1 MVDVSVGS
9 WHHLV
14 EHDGIQENEAASN
27 QECQIINSELL
38 AASEAKSKL
47 GRHCF
52 PVPGYFPSLQGDN
65 FVVVEQCLYSQVKS
79 SQVKSIQDYCET
91 AVAAGQ
97 AHVHRMVYASF
108 EETLQPFL
116 DTRILGD

>member
-14 EHDGIQENEAASN
+14 EHDSIQENEAASN

-38 AASEAKSKL
+38 AASEATSML
-47 GRHCF
+47 GRH
-52 PVPGYFPSLQGDN
+52 LQSIHSGTQLFATT
-65 FVVVEQCLYSQVKS
+65 FVVHEQCLQV
-79 SQVKSIQDYCET
+79 YCET

-97 AHVHRMVYASF
+97 AHVHRMVFASF
-108 EETLQPFL
+108 EETLPPLPLQPFL
-116 DTRILGD
+116 DSRRLIHQRALPR